1 MKVMKH
7 ETFSDQK
14 LINIQSK
21 VFEKL
26 IFHLQKR
33 TDVQNIDLMN
43 LSGFVETVF
52 QNGILEAAKDEGLE
66 IDYETSREKVY
77 GMSYENWKSKFQK
90 EASQDQ
96 MKKFNKKVNK

>member
-1 MKVMKH
+1 MKH
-7 ETFSDQK
+7 ETTSDQK

-43 LSGFVETVF
+43 LSCLDFVETVF
-52 QNGILEAAKDEGLE
+52 QNGILKPPKTKVLKL
-66 IDYETSREKVY
+66 ITRLQEKKFMECPMKI
-77 GMSYENWKSKFQK
+77 GKINFRKKLLKIKWINLTKSK
-90 EASQDQ
+90 
-96 MKKFNKKVNK
+96 